1 MGALEPGFMS
11 FTPIPMSST
20 GAGANFNWFPFTL
33 MSFTEWDLPCVT
45 SGFVVHWFVLAFELE
60 LLTELALGLV
70 AGFELEPELVQFAV
84 PPESELELEFASC
97 EAAGCAAAT
106 GCEMDDLERGFGF
119 GFIEFATGT
128 MTADVGWSS
137 DSRPT
142 SNSTESGDTGGT
154 LDDFANVVS

>member
-70 AGFELEPELVQFAV
+70 AGFEPELVQFIV

-97 EAAGCAAAT
+97 VGFGAT
-106 GCEMDDLERGFGF
+106 GFGIDDLERGFGF

-128 MTADVGWSS
+128 TTAGWSS
-137 DSRPT
+137 DSRHT

>member
-70 AGFELEPELVQFAV
+70 AGFELEPELVQFTV
-84 PPESELELEFASC
+84 PPEIELELEFASC
-97 EAAGCAAAT
+97 VGFAAAT
-106 GCEMDDLERGFGF
+106 GCGMDGLERGFGF
-119 GFIEFATGT
+119 GFIELATGT
-128 MTADVGWSS
+128 MTAAGWSS

-154 LDDFANVVS
+154 LDDFANVAS

>member
-20 GAGANFNWFPFTL
+20 GAGANFSWFPFTL

-70 AGFELEPELVQFAV
+70 AGFELEPELVQFIV
-84 PPESELELEFASC
+84 PPERELELKFASC
-97 EAAGCAAAT
+97 VGFAIGC
-106 GCEMDDLERGFGF
+106 GMDDLERGFGF

-128 MTADVGWSS
+128 MTAGWSS

-142 SNSTESGDTGGT
+142 SNNKESGDTGGT